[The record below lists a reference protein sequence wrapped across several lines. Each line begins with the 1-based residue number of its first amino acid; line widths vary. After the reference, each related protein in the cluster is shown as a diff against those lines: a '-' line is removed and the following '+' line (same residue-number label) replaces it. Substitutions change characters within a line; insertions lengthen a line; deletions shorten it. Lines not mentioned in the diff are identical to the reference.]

1 MLKQITAEE
10 TVQVLYCLA
19 FLPAVIGY
27 SLRCT
32 SSPLGEGRRGCILG
46 QKLLVQKVPGRD
58 RTLYK
63 AAQGDSSIQIIECNV
78 TIYSL
83 WPVMVNIKMTSK
95 RRVVFHSVSRKERGE
110 KKKKKKK
117 KKKTEN
123 KYVDQLRNGQQK
135 RWVGGWVG
143 EQHLHF
149 GCATTNYMHNIYT
162 LIIIEEE
169 ILPVAQK
176 QNTKR
181 CRMTCAL
188 DVLLPGVRNSLLH
201 IIPLLYLPLY
211 TYIY

>member
-1 MLKQITAEE
+1 MASHGEHKNDIKA
-10 TVQVLYCLA
+10 
-19 FLPAVIGY
+19 
-27 SLRCT
+27 
-32 SSPLGEGRRGCILG
+32 SSSFPQCFE
-46 QKLLVQKVPGRD
+46 
-58 RTLYK
+58 
-63 AAQGDSSIQIIECNV
+63 
-78 TIYSL
+78 
-83 WPVMVNIKMTSK
+83 K
-95 RRVVFHSVSRKERGE
+95 RKG
-110 KKKKKKK
+110 KKKKK
-117 KKKTEN
+117 
-123 KYVDQLRNGQQK
+123 NGKQVRGPIEEEWPAEK
-135 RWVGGWVG
+135 VGGWVG

-211 TYIY
+211 TYIYIEF